1 MSGTSGESGD
11 SGSRAPRL
19 AVRVL
24 FIDDSELDV
33 ELAVETLRGSGMQLQ
48 WRRVDTAPALG
59 QALSQEAWDVVICD
73 HNMPE
78 FDSVSALHLLKAR
91 GSDLPFIIVSGMIPD
106 HVAIEAMRQGARD
119 FISKDNLSRLPP
131 VVEREVLEAGNRR
144 ALRQAQASLDHL
156 MHFDALTGVANADFL
171 LEHLETRITDSP
183 AESFA
188 VLLLDINRFRKIM
201 HGMGMALSNRVLRA
215 VARRLAGVAGNGDF
229 VARVAADRFAFV
241 AHRHGDAEEVQALFA
256 RLREAFAAGFSIQGQ
271 EVFITCCVGAV
282 LHPLHGDSSTDLLRN
297 AEAALESAKRAGPGQ
312 ARLFDER
319 MAAPERG
326 RLVLETAL
334 YHALLNREFVL
345 YYQPQVNLETGR
357 LSGVEALLRWQSPE
371 RGLVGP
377 AEIIP
382 LLEETG
388 LILPVGEWVL
398 AEACRQSVR
407 WQQAGYGPL
416 RVAVNLSAL
425 QFQQPRPAEAIHAVI
440 QREGVDPANIELE
453 ITENIA
459 MNQEEEMLSTL
470 EQLKA
475 IGVTLAIDD
484 FGTGYSSLSYLQ
496 QFPVDRLK
504 IDQSFVRGLA
514 ANGDLSIA
522 RAVVAMGHSLGLEII
537 AEGVETPGQMARLR
551 EFGCNEGQ
559 GYLFSRPVPPE
570 ELTSLLAG
578 APLMPERT

>member
-1 MSGTSGESGD
+1 M
-11 SGSRAPRL
+11 
-19 AVRVL
+19 
-24 FIDDSELDV
+24 
-33 ELAVETLRGSGMQLQ
+33 
-48 WRRVDTAPALG
+48 
-59 QALSQEAWDVVICD
+59 
-73 HNMPE
+73 
-78 FDSVSALHLLKAR
+78 
-91 GSDLPFIIVSGMIPD
+91 
-106 HVAIEAMRQGARD
+106 
-119 FISKDNLSRLPP
+119 
-131 VVEREVLEAGNRR
+131 
-144 ALRQAQASLDHL
+144 
-156 MHFDALTGVANADFL
+156 
-171 LEHLETRITDSP
+171 
-183 AESFA
+183 
-188 VLLLDINRFRKIM
+188 
-201 HGMGMALSNRVLRA
+201 
-215 VARRLAGVAGNGDF
+215 
-229 VARVAADRFAFV
+229 
-241 AHRHGDAEEVQALFA
+241 
-256 RLREAFAAGFSIQGQ
+256 
-271 EVFITCCVGAV
+271 
-282 LHPLHGDSSTDLLRN
+282 
-297 AEAALESAKRAGPGQ
+297 
-312 ARLFDER
+312 
-319 MAAPERG
+319 
-326 RLVLETAL
+326 
-334 YHALLNREFVL
+334 
-345 YYQPQVNLETGR
+345 NLETGR